1 MSDLYGGTL
10 RIDDGFTITL
20 NRFKNSMN
28 GAGSSLKKFTNE
40 SSRSSIIFRD
50 KWSRAFSDI
59 GRSSEK
65 MTSRMVKNLTKITA
79 TWLSVQ
85 TAIKGTKKIIDAG
98 IDIQNSKMYIDAVF
112 GKSGNVVQK
121 FKQAQDFAAK
131 TPFNS
136 VEITNAMAKAQMLN
150 LGTSEEDMK
159 RYADLGSIA
168 KLNGSG
174 SIGEAVDAYADMMNG
189 EFERMQTILGI
200 KKRDLEQYAKENNM
214 GKFTNKKGQVK
225 NKELLAKVFDSYID
239 SRGITGITEKYSQT
253 LEGRFSTLSDNFN
266 RTLGRIG
273 GIQEDGT
280 VKAGSLFDNIGKMV
294 ERFIESL
301 DRFGKSEA
309 FDVLQDNLGKIG
321 DAIINFIDT
330 LTENPEKVQEI
341 FDDISAFFSA
351 IFTVGKWLV
360 DNIEPIMDTLGSIF
374 VTSKLGKIG
383 KFVSSFISPKDFIGP
398 KPVDPI
404 KGFIEEKSSDY
415 SKSSD
420 SSKSSADKTM
430 GKASDKKNGIV
441 FNKSVFDKSIFN
453 NAKFIDS
460 KGRDRDRDRSRSDR
474 DSKRK
479 SNKSKSKKGKSSVKN
494 ELIPYEK
501 PEIVPYQ
508 RGGALTPYQRGGS
521 LVPYQRGGSLIP
533 YQRGGALT
541 PYQGHGSLKSF
552 AKDMIKDYAIDT
564 VEDYLIGKVEDGIG
578 SLIKK
583 GGAKLIGSAV
593 EDGVSAGIGSG
604 ATKFIEGVE
613 YSVSS
618 GIGKS
623 GVINTVKSLA
633 TKAGPAAAEAAPM
646 AAAVVAAITS
656 VLSFVNPD
664 GIIHGGINSAGSLI
678 TGEEKDYSSRL
689 YGYGVVKPLAWLGNK
704 FGIYDDDDYEYAKK
718 SIANYIQNSDDYI
731 NGKTNQKPDIGHM
744 GNYHPTNNNTV
755 NVNIDK
761 IEKDVDTDELVDK
774 LSEIM
779 DSWND
784 RNAIGRN

>member
-40 SSRSSIIFRD
+40 SSRSSIIFKD
-50 KWSRAFSDI
+50 KWNKAFSDI

-65 MTSRMVKNLTKITA
+65 MTGRMVKNLTKITA
-79 TWLSVQ
+79 TWLTVQ
-85 TAIKGTKKIIDAG
+85 STIKSTKKIIEAG
-98 IDIQNSKMYIDAVF
+98 MDIQNSKMYIDAVF
-112 GKSGNVVQK
+112 GKDGNSLQK

-150 LGTSEEDMK
+150 LGTSEKDMN

-253 LEGRFSTLSDNFN
+253 LEGRLSTLSDNFN
-266 RTLGRIG
+266 RTLGRMG

-280 VKAGSLFDNIGKMV
+280 VKAGSFFDNFCKMI
-294 ERFIESL
+294 ERFIASL
-301 DRFGKSEA
+301 ERFGKSEA

-321 DAIINFIDT
+321 DSIINFIDM

-351 IFTVGKWLV
+351 IFSVGKWLV

-383 KFVSSFISPKDFIGP
+383 KFVSSFIGPKDFVGP
-398 KPVDPI
+398 NPVDPI

-420 SSKSSADKTM
+420 SSTDKSSADKAM

-441 FNKSVFDKSIFN
+441 FNKSAFNKAIFN

-460 KGRDRDRDRSRSDR
+460 KGRDGDRDRSRSDR

-479 SNKSKSKKGKSSVKN
+479 SNKGKSKKGKSSVKN

-508 RGGALTPYQRGGS
+508 RGGALTPYQRGG
-521 LVPYQRGGSLIP
+521 
-533 YQRGGALT
+533 ALT
-541 PYQGHGSLKSF
+541 PYQGHGSLKSY
-552 AKDMIKDYAIDT
+552 AKDMIKDFAIDT

-583 GGAKLIGSAV
+583 GGSKAIESAV
-593 EDGVSAGIGSG
+593 EDGVGSAIEKGGAKAIESVVESG
-604 ATKFIEGVE
+604 
-613 YSVSS
+613 VSS
-618 GIGKS
+618 GVGKS
-623 GVINTVKSLA
+623 GLMNTIKSLGA
-633 TKAGPAAAEAAPM
+633 KAGPAAVEAGPI
-646 AAAVVAAITS
+646 VAGVLAGIGA
-656 VLSFVNPD
+656 VLSFVNPN
-664 GIIHGGINSAGSLI
+664 GIVHNGINSVGSFI
-678 TGEEKDYSSRL
+678 TGENKDYSSRL

-731 NGKTNQKPDIGHM
+731 NGKTTQKPDIGHM

-761 IEKDVDTDELVDK
+761 VEKDVDTDKLVDK

>member
-20 NRFKNSMN
+20 NRFKNSMS

-40 SSRSSIIFRD
+40 SSRSSIIFKD
-50 KWSRAFSDI
+50 KWSKAFSDI

-65 MTSRMVKNLTKITA
+65 MTGRMVKNLTKITA

-85 TAIKGTKKIIDAG
+85 STIKSTKKIIEAG
-98 IDIQNSKMYIDAVF
+98 MDIQNSKMYIDAVF
-112 GKSGNVVQK
+112 GKSGNAVQK

-150 LGTSEEDMK
+150 LGTSEKDMN

-253 LEGRFSTLSDNFN
+253 LEGRLSTLSDNFN
-266 RTLGRIG
+266 RTLGRMG

-280 VKAGSLFDNIGKMV
+280 VKAGSFFDNFCKMI
-294 ERFIESL
+294 ERFIASL
-301 DRFGKSEA
+301 ERFGKSEA

-321 DAIINFIDT
+321 DTIINFIDT

-351 IFTVGKWLV
+351 IFAVGKWVV
-360 DNIEPIMDTLGSIF
+360 DNIEPIMDTLGGIF
-374 VTSKLGKIG
+374 VTSKLGKLG
-383 KFVSSFISPKDFIGP
+383 KFVSSFISPKDFVGP
-398 KPVDPI
+398 NPVGDTI
-404 KGFIEEKSSDY
+404 KGFIEDKSSDY

-420 SSKSSADKTM
+420 SSADKSSADKAM

-441 FNKSVFDKSIFN
+441 FNKSVFNKAIFN

-460 KGRDRDRDRSRSDR
+460 KGRDGDRDRSRSDR

-479 SNKSKSKKGKSSVKN
+479 SNKSKSKKSKSSVKN

-508 RGGALTPYQRGGS
+508 RGGALTPYQRGG
-521 LVPYQRGGSLIP
+521 
-533 YQRGGALT
+533 ALT
-541 PYQGHGSLKSF
+541 PYQGHGSLKSY
-552 AKDMIKDYAIDT
+552 AKDMIKDYAIDM
-564 VEDYLIGKVEDGIG
+564 VEDYLIDKVEDGIG

-583 GGAKLIGSAV
+583 GGAKAIESAV
-593 EDGVSAGIGSG
+593 EGGV
-604 ATKFIEGVE
+604 T
-613 YSVSS
+613 S

-623 GVINTVKSLA
+623 GVMNTIKSLG
-633 TKAGPAAAEAAPM
+633 TKAAPAAAEAAPIV
-646 AAAVVAAITS
+646 AAVVAGIES

-664 GIIHGGINSAGSLI
+664 GIVHNGINSVGSFL
-678 TGEEKDYSSRL
+678 TGEEKDYSARL
-689 YGYGVVKPLAWLGNK
+689 FGGLVKTIGWFSNK
-704 FGIYDDDDYEYAKK
+704 FGIHDDDDYEYAKK
-718 SIANYIQNSDDYI
+718 AVDNYIKNSDDYI
-731 NGKTNQKPDIGHM
+731 NGKTTQKPDIGHM

-761 IEKDVDTDELVDK
+761 VEKDVDTDKLVDK

>member
-50 KWSRAFSDI
+50 KWSKAFSDI

-65 MTSRMVKNLTKITA
+65 MTGRMVKNLTKLTA
-79 TWLSVQ
+79 TWLTVQ
-85 TAIKGTKKIIDAG
+85 SAVKSTKKIIEAG
-98 IDIQNSKMYIDAVF
+98 MDIQNSKMYIDAVF
-112 GKSGNVVQK
+112 SKSGNAVQK

-150 LGTSEEDMK
+150 LGTSENDMK

-253 LEGRFSTLSDNFN
+253 LEGRLSTLSDNFN
-266 RTLGRIG
+266 RTLGRLG

-301 DRFGKSEA
+301 DKFGNSEA

-321 DAIINFIDT
+321 DSIINFIDM

-351 IFTVGKWLV
+351 IFAVGKWLV
-360 DNIEPIMDTLGSIF
+360 DNIEPIMDTLGNIF
-374 VTSKLGKIG
+374 ITSKLGKIG

-398 KPVDPI
+398 NPNGAGDTI

-415 SKSSD
+415 SKSSA
-420 SSKSSADKTM
+420 SSASSSDKTM
-430 GKASDKKNGIV
+430 GKASDKKNGVV
-441 FNKSVFDKSIFN
+441 FNKSVFDKAIFN

-479 SNKSKSKKGKSSVKN
+479 SNKGKSKKGKSSVKN

-508 RGGALTPYQRGGS
+508 RGGALTPYQRGG
-521 LVPYQRGGSLIP
+521 
-533 YQRGGALT
+533 ALT
-541 PYQGHGSLKSF
+541 PYQGHGSLKSY
-552 AKDMIKDYAIDT
+552 AKDMIKDFAIDT

-583 GGAKLIGSAV
+583 GGSKAVESAV
-593 EDGVSAGIGSG
+593 ENGVGSAIEKGGAKAIESVVESG
-604 ATKFIEGVE
+604 
-613 YSVSS
+613 VSS
-618 GIGKS
+618 GVGKS

-633 TKAGPAAAEAAPM
+633 TKAGPAAAKAGPI
-646 AAAVVAAITS
+646 VAGVLAGIGS
-656 VLSFVNPD
+656 VLSFVNPN
-664 GIIHGGINSAGSLI
+664 GMVHNGINSVGSFI
-678 TGEEKDYSSRL
+678 TGENKDYSSRL

-731 NGKTNQKPDIGHM
+731 NGKTTQKPDIGHM

-761 IEKDVDTDELVDK
+761 VEKDVDTDKLVDK

>member
-50 KWSRAFSDI
+50 KWNKAFNDI

-65 MTSRMVKNLTKITA
+65 MTGRMVKNLTKITA
-79 TWLSVQ
+79 TWLTVQ
-85 TAIKGTKKIIDAG
+85 STIKSTKKIIEAG
-98 IDIQNSKMYIDAVF
+98 MDVQNSKMYIDAVF
-112 GKSGNVVQK
+112 SKSGNSLQK

-131 TPFNS
+131 TPFNG

-150 LGTSEEDMK
+150 LGTSEKDMN

-200 KKRDLEQYAKENNM
+200 KKSDLEKYAKENNM

-225 NKELLAKVFDSYID
+225 NKKLLAEVFDSYLD
-239 SRGITGITEKYSQT
+239 SRGITGITEKYSKT
-253 LEGRFSTLSDNFN
+253 LEGRLSTLSDNFN
-266 RTLGRIG
+266 RTLAKLG

-280 VKAGSLFDNIGKMV
+280 VKDGSLFDNFCKGV
-294 ERFIESL
+294 ERFIDSIE
-301 DRFGKSEA
+301 RFGKSEA

-321 DAIINFIDT
+321 DTIINFIDT

-351 IFTVGKWLV
+351 IFAVGKWLV

-374 VTSKLGKIG
+374 VTSKIGKIG
-383 KFVSSFISPKDFIGP
+383 KFVSNFIGPKDFIGP
-398 KPVDPI
+398 NPVDPI

-415 SKSSD
+415 SKSSA
-420 SSKSSADKTM
+420 SSADKAM
-430 GKASDKKNGIV
+430 GKASDKKNGVV
-441 FNKSVFDKSIFN
+441 FNKSVFNKAIFN

-460 KGRDRDRDRSRSDR
+460 KGIDRDRDRDRSRSDR

-494 ELIPYEK
+494 ELIPYTK

-521 LVPYQRGGSLIP
+521 LVPYQRGGSLV
-533 YQRGGALT
+533 
-541 PYQGHGSLKSF
+541 PYQGHGSLKSY
-552 AKDMIKDYAIDT
+552 AKDMIKDYAIDM

-583 GGAKLIGSAV
+583 GGAKAIESAV
-593 EDGVSAGIGSG
+593 EGGV
-604 ATKFIEGVE
+604 T
-613 YSVSS
+613 S

-623 GVINTVKSLA
+623 GVMNTIKSLGA
-633 TKAGPAAAEAAPM
+633 KAAPAAAEAAPIV
-646 AAAVVAAITS
+646 AAVVAGIES

-664 GIIHGGINSAGSLI
+664 GIIHNGINSVGSFL
-678 TGEEKDYSSRL
+678 TGEEKDYSARL
-689 YGYGVVKPLAWLGNK
+689 YGNYVVKPLAWISNKLG
-704 FGIYDDDDYEYAKK
+704 IHDDDDYEYAKK
-718 SIANYIQNSDDYI
+718 AVDNYIKNSDDYI
-731 NGKTNQKPDIGHM
+731 NGKTTQKPDIGHM

>member
-40 SSRSSIIFRD
+40 SSRSSIIFKD
-50 KWSRAFSDI
+50 KWNKAFSDI

-65 MTSRMVKNLTKITA
+65 MTGRMVKNLTKITA
-79 TWLSVQ
+79 TWLTVQ
-85 TAIKGTKKIIDAG
+85 STIKSTKKIIEAG
-98 IDIQNSKMYIDAVF
+98 MDIQNSKMYIDAVF
-112 GKSGNVVQK
+112 SKSGNSLQK

-131 TPFNS
+131 TPFNG
-136 VEITNAMAKAQMLN
+136 VEITNAMAKAQMLG
-150 LGTSEEDMK
+150 LGTSEKDMN

-200 KKRDLEQYAKENNM
+200 KKSDLEKYAKENNM

-239 SRGITGITEKYSQT
+239 SRGITGITEKYSKT
-253 LEGRFSTLSDNFN
+253 LEGRLSTLSDNFN
-266 RTLGRIG
+266 RTLAKLG

-280 VKAGSLFDNIGKMV
+280 VKDGSLFDNFSKAV
-294 ERFIESL
+294 ERLITSL
-301 DRFGKSEA
+301 EKFGKSEA
-309 FDVLQDNLGKIG
+309 FNVLQDNLGKIG
-321 DAIINFIDT
+321 DSIINFIDM

-351 IFTVGKWLV
+351 IFSVGKWLV

-383 KFVSSFISPKDFIGP
+383 KFVSNFIGPKDFIGP
-398 KPVDPI
+398 NPNGAGNTI

-420 SSKSSADKTM
+420 SSKSSADKAM

-441 FNKSVFDKSIFN
+441 FNKSAFNKAIFN

-460 KGRDRDRDRSRSDR
+460 KGIDRDRDRSRSDR

-479 SNKSKSKKGKSSVKN
+479 SNKGKSKKGKSSVKN

-508 RGGALTPYQRGGS
+508 RGGALTA
-521 LVPYQRGGSLIP
+521 

-541 PYQGHGSLKSF
+541 PYQGHGSLKSY
-552 AKDMIKDYAIDT
+552 AKDMIKDYAIDM
-564 VEDYLIGKVEDGIG
+564 VEDYLIDKVEDGIG

-583 GGAKLIGSAV
+583 GGAKAIESAV
-593 EDGVSAGIGSG
+593 EGGV
-604 ATKFIEGVE
+604 T
-613 YSVSS
+613 S

-623 GVINTVKSLA
+623 GVMNTIKSLG
-633 TKAGPAAAEAAPM
+633 TKAAPAAAEAAPIV
-646 AAAVVAAITS
+646 AAVVAGIES

-664 GIIHGGINSAGSLI
+664 GIVHNGINSVGSFL
-678 TGEEKDYSSRL
+678 TGEEKDYSARL
-689 YGYGVVKPLAWLGNK
+689 FGGLVKTIGWFSNK
-704 FGIYDDDDYEYAKK
+704 FGIHDDDDYEYAKK
-718 SIANYIQNSDDYI
+718 AVDNYIKNSDDYI
-731 NGKTNQKPDIGHM
+731 NGKTTQKPDIGHM

-761 IEKDVDTDELVDK
+761 IEKDVDTDQLVDK

>member
-20 NRFKNSMN
+20 NRFKNSMS

-40 SSRSSIIFRD
+40 SSRSSIIFKD
-50 KWSRAFSDI
+50 KWNKAFSDI

-65 MTSRMVKNLTKITA
+65 MTGRMVKNLTKITA

-85 TAIKGTKKIIDAG
+85 STIKSTKKIIEAG
-98 IDIQNSKMYIDAVF
+98 MDIQNSKMYIDAVF
-112 GKSGNVVQK
+112 GKDGNAVQK

-150 LGTSEEDMK
+150 LGTSEKDMN

-253 LEGRFSTLSDNFN
+253 LEGRLSTLSDNFN

-280 VKAGSLFDNIGKMV
+280 VKAGSFFDNFCKMI
-294 ERFIESL
+294 ERFIASL
-301 DRFGKSEA
+301 ERFGKSEA

-321 DAIINFIDT
+321 DSIINFIDM

-351 IFTVGKWLV
+351 IFSVGKWLV

-398 KPVDPI
+398 NPVDPI

-420 SSKSSADKTM
+420 SSADKSSADKAM

-441 FNKSVFDKSIFN
+441 FNKSVFDKAIFN

-460 KGRDRDRDRSRSDR
+460 KGRDRDRDRDRSDR

-508 RGGALTPYQRGGS
+508 RGGALTPYQ
-521 LVPYQRGGSLIP
+521 
-533 YQRGGALT
+533 
-541 PYQGHGSLKSF
+541 GHGSLKSY
-552 AKDMIKDYAIDT
+552 AKDMIKDYAIDM
-564 VEDYLIGKVEDGIG
+564 VEDYLIDKVEDGIG

-583 GGAKLIGSAV
+583 GGAKAIESAV
-593 EDGVSAGIGSG
+593 EGGV
-604 ATKFIEGVE
+604 T
-613 YSVSS
+613 S

-623 GVINTVKSLA
+623 GVMNTIKSLG
-633 TKAGPAAAEAAPM
+633 TKAAPAAAEAAPIV
-646 AAAVVAAITS
+646 AAVVAGIES

-664 GIIHGGINSAGSLI
+664 GIVHNGINSVGSFL
-678 TGEEKDYSSRL
+678 TGEEKDYSARL
-689 YGYGVVKPLAWLGNK
+689 FGGLVKTIGWFSNK
-704 FGIYDDDDYEYAKK
+704 FGIHDDDDYEYAKK
-718 SIANYIQNSDDYI
+718 AVDNYIKNSDDYI
-731 NGKTNQKPDIGHM
+731 NGKTNKKPDIGHM

-761 IEKDVDTDELVDK
+761 IEKDVDADKLVDK